1 MLSKI
6 LASHLKKVIENIV
19 SVGKTAFVPRR
30 SIIDEVVVVNELLDL
45 AKRSRMGCIA
55 MKIDF
60 DRVYDCVSWD
70 FLRYL
75 FLNLNFGVRWMEWM
89 ESLVFKGSM
98 SILINVSATK
108 DFMVGK
114 WLRQ

>member
-1 MLSKI
+1 MLSNI
-6 LASHLKKVIENIV
+6 RASHLKKVIENIV
-19 SVGKTAFVPRR
+19 SVGQTAFVPGR

-45 AKRSRMGCIA
+45 AKRSRMGCMA

-75 FLNLNFGVRWMEWM
+75 FSKLNFGVRWM